1 MQVPPFWQGLE
12 RQSSMSAGT
21 TGGFGHTKTPSTPPC
36 PMPTPQAAR
45 AWHRGHGVLTNLAVL
60 PGEALGTAAAA
71 DGAVGTARPAVQAR
85 VVLARIGRSCGVG
98 AGAVTRGTPVL
109 RPHPPHCPHGAAP
122 STGTPTQPHHQ
133 PQLLAGSV
141 GTAQTH
147 SWPCPRALA
156 HEPRRLFHLS
166 VALNLLYFCSIYT
179 YFFPRHYQ
187 AVYAHHPSPGA
198 ASLAIIIS
206 DCKY

>member
-1 MQVPPFWQGLE
+1 MQVPPFWQGLD

-21 TGGFGHTKTPSTPPC
+21 AGGLWAHQDPGHTPLPTV
-36 PMPTPQAAR
+36 TPQTAR
-45 AWHRGHGVLTNLAVL
+45 ARPRGHGVLTDLAVL

-71 DGAVGTARPAVQAR
+71 DGAVGTAGPAVQAR
-85 VVLARIGRSCGVG
+85 VVLARVGWSCGVG

-166 VALNLLYFCSIYT
+166 VALNLLYFCSTYT
-179 YFFPRHYQ
+179 FFFPRHYQ
-187 AVYAHHPSPGA
+187 AVYAHPPPHRELPR
-198 ASLAIIIS
+198 
-206 DCKY
+206 